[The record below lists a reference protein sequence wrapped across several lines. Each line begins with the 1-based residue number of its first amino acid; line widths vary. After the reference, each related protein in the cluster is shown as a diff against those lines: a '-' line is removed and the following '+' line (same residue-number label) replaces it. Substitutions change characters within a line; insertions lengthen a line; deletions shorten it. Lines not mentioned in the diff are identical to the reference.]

1 MSIFTVGLTGG
12 IGAGKSTVAGIFQ
25 ELGAA
30 VLDADQIARN
40 IAASDPS
47 YISAVLER
55 FGPEA
60 SCSDGTL
67 NRRFL
72 RERAFADRESLS
84 FLENLIHDRIR
95 EQLLSG
101 IRAATESYVI
111 VCVPLMFEKGFDD
124 IADRVLCIDLS
135 EELQAER
142 ASARDGVSVD
152 SVRRIMACQMSR
164 SDRCRS
170 SDDIM
175 YNCGSFQE
183 KRRCAVAF
191 HRFYLELAQTKF
203 QSLLC
208 GNSPL

>member
-1 MSIFTVGLTGG
+1 MGLTGG

-60 SCSDGTL
+60 SCSDGSL

-84 FLENLIHDRIR
+84 FLENQIHGRIR
-95 EQLLSG
+95 EQLLLG
-101 IRAATESYVI
+101 ISAAAESYVI

-124 IADRVLCIDLS
+124 IADRVLCIDLA

-142 ASARDGVSVD
+142 AAVRDGVSVD

-164 SDRCRS
+164 SERCRC

-175 YNCGSFQE
+175 YNCGSLQE
-183 KRRCAVAF
+183 KRRCITAF
-191 HRFYLELAQTKF
+191 HRYYLELSKAKS

-208 GNSPL
+208 CASPL